1 MNEIYQTIQNMD
13 LFNIG
18 NAFSELDKSGHV
30 LTETEIIILAVTA
43 AAGLLLCLLGL
54 KIVRFWGAVLG
65 LAFGFII
72 GTPAAL
78 AAGVDVG
85 IIAGAV
91 VGIILALLSSILYKM
106 AIFVTV
112 FITASLFSAHLI
124 NPQNGIL
131 LGICLAIELV
141 AAVLSV
147 KFAAVLTILATAC
160 CGAVIA
166 GPAVYYLLPDTGMDV
181 LVRILLCTLFGAG
194 GVLVQL
200 LLESKKRKK
209 QSLKKAE
216 EIRNEI
222 STENEVERA
231 RAAMNDLESTT
242 EAESEIDG
250 ESSEKN

>member
-43 AAGLLLCLLGL
+43 AA
-54 KIVRFWGAVLG
+54 
-65 LAFGFII
+65 
-72 GTPAAL
+72 
-78 AAGVDVG
+78 
-85 IIAGAV
+85 
-91 VGIILALLSSILYKM
+91 
-106 AIFVTV
+106 
-112 FITASLFSAHLI
+112 
-124 NPQNGIL
+124 
-131 LGICLAIELV
+131 
-141 AAVLSV
+141 VLSV
-147 KFAAVLTILATAC
+147 KFAAVLTILSTAC

-231 RAAMNDLESTT
+231 RAAMNDLEGTT

-250 ESSEKN
+250 ESSEKIK

>member
-43 AAGLLLCLLGL
+43 AA
-54 KIVRFWGAVLG
+54 
-65 LAFGFII
+65 
-72 GTPAAL
+72 
-78 AAGVDVG
+78 
-85 IIAGAV
+85 
-91 VGIILALLSSILYKM
+91 
-106 AIFVTV
+106 
-112 FITASLFSAHLI
+112 
-124 NPQNGIL
+124 
-131 LGICLAIELV
+131 
-141 AAVLSV
+141 VLSV

-166 GPAVYYLLPDTGMDV
+166 GLAVYYLLPDTGMDV

-231 RAAMNDLESTT
+231 RAAMNDLEGAA
-242 EAESEIDG
+242 EAESEIGG